1 MSANGRGNR
10 SRANADE
17 LIVAAL
23 AAGHT
28 LQEAA
33 ETAGVSPRTVSRR
46 LNDHA
51 FKQRIQTLRG
61 EMIGQAVGRMADGM
75 SDAAATL
82 RKLLKAKGESV
93 RLGACRA
100 ILELGVKLREAV
112 EFEERLATLEGKA
125 SDESKPKI
133 AS

>member
-23 AAGHT
+23 ASGHT

-33 ETAGVSPRTVSRR
+33 KAAGVSPRTVSRR
-46 LNDHA
+46 LADPA
-51 FKQRIQTLRG
+51 FKQRIHTLRA
-61 EMIGQAVGRMADGM
+61 EMIGRALGRMADGM
-75 SDAAATL
+75 SDAAGTL
-82 RKLLKAKGESV
+82 RKLLKAKAESV

-100 ILELGVKLREAV
+100 MLELGVKLREAV
-112 EFEERLATLEGKA
+112 EFEARLTALEQRGI
-125 SDESKPKI
+125 SHES
-133 AS
+133 

>member
-23 AAGHT
+23 ASGHT

-33 ETAGVSPRTVSRR
+33 ASAGVSPRTVSRR
-46 LNDHA
+46 LADPA
-51 FKQRIQTLRG
+51 FKQRIHTLRG
-61 EMIGQAVGRMADGM
+61 EMIGRALGRMADGM
-75 SDAAATL
+75 SDAAGTL

-100 ILELGVKLREAV
+100 MLELGVKLRECV
-112 EFEERLATLEGKA
+112 EFEARLTALEQRGN
-125 SDESKPKI
+125 SHES
-133 AS
+133 